1 MAIKGLFPQTAKPAR
16 ELLLQEIQSSRPS
29 KLGGI
34 GVILRARAVE
44 RMIDAGIH
52 VISEFLSRI
61 MHRFFGPYRVASN
74 AKIVLR
80 IISENGRMDVFKTLR
95 WRGPTVDDGS
105 VQLGD
110 RRCQHEAPPSAP
122 PETNRGYL
130 AGIDIRVLLQIRE
143 GGPQILH
150 GQIWCKLIDGLQR
163 LSGRLRRAKT

>member
-1 MAIKGLFPQTAKPAR
+1 MPRMPIKGLFPQTARPAR
-16 ELLLQEIQSSRPS
+16 ELLLQEIQSSSPG
-29 KLGGI
+29 KLSGI
-34 GVILRARAVE
+34 GVILRAGAVE

-52 VISEFLSRI
+52 VISKFLSGV

-95 WRGPTVDDGS
+95 WCGPAVDDGS

-110 RRCQHEAPPSAP
+110 RRCQHETPPSAP

-130 AGIDIRVLLQIRE
+130 GGIDVRVLLQIGE
-143 GGPQILH
+143 GGP
-150 GQIWCKLIDGLQR
+150 
-163 LSGRLRRAKT
+163 

>member
-1 MAIKGLFPQTAKPAR
+1 MAIKGLFPQTARPAR

-44 RMIDAGIH
+44 RMIHAGIH
-52 VISEFLSRI
+52 VISKFLSRV
-61 MHRFFGPYRVASN
+61 MHRLFRPDRIASN

-80 IISENGRMDVFKTLR
+80 IISENGRMDVFKTLC
-95 WRGPTVDDGS
+95 WCGPAVDDGS

-110 RRCQHEAPPSAP
+110 RSCQHEAPPAAP

-130 AGIDIRVLLQIRE
+130 GGIDVRVLLQIGE
-143 GGPQILH
+143 GGP
-150 GQIWCKLIDGLQR
+150 
-163 LSGRLRRAKT
+163 